1 MQKFNLKGHGFL
13 RKTKAFGLASGI
25 VLGATLL
32 IGANTVSA
40 DETNSG
46 QPATTMQ
53 SGTDTSNLDFSNR
66 QEVDKIEN
74 NQTASNN
81 PDSDGYYNSQIKSVE
96 IVKPQSNSMESRIR
110 VEFKDG
116 YKIPDR
122 GEVRLQLSG
131 SANIS
136 SVELKSPDRV
146 VLGKVSMTPPSTPVE
161 KDLQKTTSLAE
172 YRKLLETNQAEKLG
186 GPTNILLQFNE
197 NFAKLDQ
204 NRYAE
209 FVIKSTAEDVNPNS
223 PLYYTKNDLS
233 SNDEFFTEKNGY
245 SPFKSVDT
253 YVALPSVKDKKIK
266 AVDNT
271 LRVFTKKL
279 KPIRE
284 GAQAFTLMN
293 GSTNL
298 PVNISGLTEIRF
310 MGPGVVVDSDIFTH
324 DIIRQGGATKPLI
337 ESGTRVSLSTKESG
351 ALSFDKTF
359 QSGQILDLPIITKRK
374 TEGATNLKPRF
385 SDSDTYVTSDKVDAV
400 YKEENLKVK
409 VIKSSNNEFT
419 FETVGDVNSTEGLE
433 TGLSVRLLQNF
444 LGLRV
449 SDNFLNAVGKDKIAN
464 FMKDS
469 AATSLTLDESLGL
482 NFTIRRNGADKVIK
496 TNSFVLTKP
505 ASGVAYGETTTGTV
519 KVKYVDEAGNEI
531 PNHPTETI
539 AENQPWSNTVTI
551 TPKKIDGYAFVKASG
566 PLQTLVGSGEQVITL
581 TYRKLEPVDPNAG
594 KPIVD
599 TIIKEYK
606 PNPKLDPGTQNIVD
620 PGKPRKTQGD
630 KVVDPGKPQVIEV
643 GTKPKVVEEE
653 IPFEKKT
660 RENPNLPEGTSK
672 VVQEGKNGKKKT
684 TTTYT
689 LDPKTGKVTPNTPT
703 VETTPPV
710 DQITEIGKGKDKD
723 GDLVVN
729 YIPDPE
735 SPQGKE
741 TIVDEG
747 SKPKLDV
754 TGKVK
759 DPGKPKV
766 IKVGT
771 KPKVVEE
778 EIPFEK
784 KIREN
789 PNLPEGT
796 SKVVQEGKNGKK
808 KTTTTYTLD
817 PKTGKVT
824 PNTPTVETTPPVDQ
838 ITEIGKGK
846 DKDGDLVVNYIPD
859 PESPQGKETIVDEG
873 SKPKLDVTGKVKD
886 PGKPKVIK
894 VGTKP
899 KVVEEEIPFEKKIR
913 ENPNLPEGTSKV
925 VQEGKNGKKKT
936 TTTYTLDPK
945 TGKVT
950 PNTPTVETTPPVD
963 QITEI
968 GKGKDKDGDLVVNYI
983 PDPESPQGNE
993 TIVDEGSKP
1002 KLDITGKVKDPGK
1015 PKVIKVGTKPKVV
1028 EEEIPFEKKTRENP
1042 NLPEGTSKVVQEGK
1056 NGKKKT
1062 TTTYTLDPKTGK
1074 VTPNTPTVETTPPVD
1089 QITEIGKGKDK
1100 DGDLVVNYIPD
1111 PESPQGNE
1119 TIVDE
1124 GSKPKLDITGKVKDP
1139 GKPKVIKVGTKPK
1152 VVEEEIPFKET
1163 VVENPSKPEGSR
1175 TVLKEGKVGKKT
1187 TTTTYTLDPKTGKVT
1202 PNTTTSTV
1210 PPEDR
1215 LIEVGTGKNVNGDIV
1230 TEYVPDLELEPGQT
1244 KVVQNGTPEVKD
1256 VTGKVVTPGTPTI
1269 IHIGIKP
1276 KVVEE
1281 NVPFEREYKDNP
1293 KLPEGVEN
1301 VIQKGV
1307 NGKKVTTTTYTVDTK
1322 TGKVTSTD
1330 KVDET
1335 PVVNEIVERGTGKN
1349 ITGEIVVNYVPDPE
1363 LEPGKTKVVQE
1374 GTPEV
1379 KDVTGKVVTPGKP
1392 TIIHVGTK
1400 PKVVEEET
1408 PFKEETRENKDLPKG
1423 QTKVVQE
1430 GKVGKKTTTTTY
1442 EVDPKTGTVT
1452 PTEKVEETP
1461 AVNKITEI
1469 GTKEEAKPTPTPTSQ
1484 TPAKPQVQELKKQL
1498 PSTGSATSVA
1508 LTLAGLSVMGLAA
1521 TMVLKKKEQ

>member
-1 MQKFNLKGHGFL
+1 MQNFNLKGHGFF

-40 DETNSG
+40 DETASV
-46 QPATTMQ
+46 QPTTTVQ
-53 SGTDTSNLDFSNR
+53 SGAETSNLDFSNR

-96 IVKPQSNSMESRIR
+96 IVKPQSNSMESRVR

-136 SVELKSPDRV
+136 TVELKSPDRV

-161 KDLQKTTSLAE
+161 KELQKTTSLAE
-172 YRKLLETNQAEKLG
+172 YRKLLETNQAEKLA

-223 PLYYTKNDLS
+223 PLYYTKNELS
-233 SNDEFFTEKNGY
+233 SNDEFFTGKSGY
-245 SPFKSVDT
+245 SPFKSVDA

-266 AVDNT
+266 TVDNT

-284 GAQAFTLMN
+284 GNQAFTLTHRN
-293 GSTNL
+293 TNL
-298 PVNISGLTEIRF
+298 PVNISGLTEVNF
-310 MGPGVVVDSDIFTH
+310 LGPDGVVDSSIFTH

-337 ESGTRVSLSTKESG
+337 ESGTRISLSTKESG

-359 QSGQILDLPIITKRK
+359 QAGQVLDLSVITKRK
-374 TEGATNLKPRF
+374 MEGATNLRSRF

-400 YKEENLKVK
+400 YKEENLKVR
-409 VIKSSNNEFT
+409 VIKSTSNEFI
-419 FETVGDVNSTEGLE
+419 FETVGDVNSAEGLE
-433 TGLSVRLLQNF
+433 TGLSVRLLQEF

-449 SDNFLNAVGKDKIAN
+449 SDNFLNAVGKDKITN
-464 FMKDS
+464 FLKDS

-566 PLQTLVGSGEQVITL
+566 PLQTLVGSGEQIITL

-735 SPQGKE
+735 SPQGNE

-747 SKPKLDV
+747 SKPKLDI

-784 KIREN
+784 K
-789 PNLPEGT
+789 T
-796 SKVVQEGKNGKK
+796 
-808 KTTTTYTLD
+808 
-817 PKTGKVT
+817 
-824 PNTPTVETTPPVDQ
+824 
-838 ITEIGKGK
+838 
-846 DKDGDLVVNYIPD
+846 
-859 PESPQGKETIVDEG
+859 
-873 SKPKLDVTGKVKD
+873 
-886 PGKPKVIK
+886 
-894 VGTKP
+894 
-899 KVVEEEIPFEKKIR
+899 R

-1202 PNTTTSTV
+1202 PNTTTSTT

-1230 TEYVPDLELEPGQT
+1230 TEYVPDLELEPGKT

-1281 NVPFEREYKDNP
+1281 NIPFEREYKDNP

-1363 LEPGKTKVVQE
+1363 LEPGKTKVVQN

-1469 GTKEEAKPTPTPTSQ
+1469 GTKEEAKPAPTPTSQ
-1484 TPAKPQVQELKKQL
+1484 TPAKPQVQEVKKQL
-1498 PSTGSATSVA
+1498 PSTGTTTSVA
-1508 LTLAGLSVMGLAA
+1508 LTLAGLSVMGLATA
-1521 TMVLKKKEQ
+1521 MVLKKKEQ

>member
-1 MQKFNLKGHGFL
+1 MKNNYDGKVKGHGYF

-25 VLGATLL
+25 VLGAAL
-32 IGANTVSA
+32 IFGAGSVSA
-40 DETNSG
+40 DEVNT
-46 QPATTMQ
+46 PATAT
-53 SGTDTSNLDFSNR
+53 TTSTSQEDNINFENR
-66 QEVDKIEN
+66 QEVNKIIN
-74 NQTASNN
+74 NQTPSNT
-81 PDSDGYYNSQIKSVE
+81 PDADGTLNSQIKSVE
-96 IVKPQSNSMESRIR
+96 TIPATTAGATRYKVELHDGYTTGDDGKLIFYVNNSDISKVTDAIKDKNSGEILGWLEVSKVGVDEQNKITNKLNNASTFKEFSDIIKKTPNDKITGLGKVTISLSEKFSEKNKNRAIEFELYNPYGDNPRSLSSFLNNDFKSLNALSNNSNNATEVLKNTFTAPEFNGPKTIAGVNSR
-110 VEFKDG
+110 VEKGALILPSVNNQKLSAPASVLGIYLREVNETVPHKLAVNVLTTSVPKEPSNTPNIKGLRSISIGFPSAITSTGDPYKDG
-116 YKIPDR
+116 YPSNLLGAQEEGKTFIKKGDEINLSLTENSILNFSSTLSNPMIKPLKPGDELELTLSTEKRENEGNGARFTDSNVFVNASDKITDLPNRTVKFKVTSVGDKSIS
-122 GEVRLQLSG
+122 LSSMEDVTVKAG
-131 SANIS
+131 HRYTLSPAIVSSFTKLYLNENWVNSKFGNKLVELFKNKDAAAFTILDPKEFPEIAITLNYLRDGKVIS
-136 SVELKSPDRV
+136 SNTPYS
-146 VLGKVSMTPPSTPVE
+146 KV
-161 KDLQKTTSLAE
+161 
-172 YRKLLETNQAEKLG
+172 
-186 GPTNILLQFNE
+186 
-197 NFAKLDQ
+197 
-204 NRYAE
+204 
-209 FVIKSTAEDVNPNS
+209 
-223 PLYYTKNDLS
+223 TK
-233 SNDEFFTEKNGY
+233 
-245 SPFKSVDT
+245 
-253 YVALPSVKDKKIK
+253 
-266 AVDNT
+266 
-271 LRVFTKKL
+271 
-279 KPIRE
+279 
-284 GAQAFTLMN
+284 
-293 GSTNL
+293 
-298 PVNISGLTEIRF
+298 
-310 MGPGVVVDSDIFTH
+310 
-324 DIIRQGGATKPLI
+324 
-337 ESGTRVSLSTKESG
+337 
-351 ALSFDKTF
+351 
-359 QSGQILDLPIITKRK
+359 
-374 TEGATNLKPRF
+374 
-385 SDSDTYVTSDKVDAV
+385 
-400 YKEENLKVK
+400 
-409 VIKSSNNEFT
+409 
-419 FETVGDVNSTEGLE
+419 DVNSIIGE
-433 TGLSVRLLQNF
+433 
-444 LGLRV
+444 
-449 SDNFLNAVGKDKIAN
+449 NA
-464 FMKDS
+464 
-469 AATSLTLDESLGL
+469 
-482 NFTIRRNGADKVIK
+482 
-496 TNSFVLTKP
+496 
-505 ASGVAYGETTTGTV
+505 TGTV
-519 KVKYVDEAGNEI
+519 KVRYVDESGKEI
-531 PNHPTETI
+531 PGQKVETI
-539 AENQPWSNTVTI
+539 AENQPWTNTVTI
-551 TPKKIDGYAFVKASG
+551 TPKSIDGYTFVSSSV
-566 PLQTLVGSGEQVITL
+566 PLKTLVGSGEQIVDL
-581 TYRKLEPVDPNAG
+581 VYKLIDKTTNPLDPNANT
-594 KPIVD
+594 PIEETV
-599 TIIKEYK
+599 IKEYK

-689 LDPKTGKVTPNTPT
+689 LDPKTGKVTP
-703 VETTPPV
+703 
-710 DQITEIGKGKDKD
+710 
-723 GDLVVN
+723 
-729 YIPDPE
+729 
-735 SPQGKE
+735 S
-741 TIVDEG
+741 
-747 SKPKLDV
+747 
-754 TGKVK
+754 
-759 DPGKPKV
+759 
-766 IKVGT
+766 
-771 KPKVVEE
+771 
-778 EIPFEK
+778 
-784 KIREN
+784 
-789 PNLPEGT
+789 
-796 SKVVQEGKNGKK
+796 
-808 KTTTTYTLD
+808 
-817 PKTGKVT
+817 
-824 PNTPTVETTPPVDQ
+824 
-838 ITEIGKGK
+838 
-846 DKDGDLVVNYIPD
+846 
-859 PESPQGKETIVDEG
+859 
-873 SKPKLDVTGKVKD
+873 
-886 PGKPKVIK
+886 
-894 VGTKP
+894 
-899 KVVEEEIPFEKKIR
+899 
-913 ENPNLPEGTSKV
+913 
-925 VQEGKNGKKKT
+925 
-936 TTTYTLDPK
+936 
-945 TGKVT
+945 
-950 PNTPTVETTPPVD
+950 TPTVETTPPVD

-1111 PESPQGNE
+1111 PESPEGNE

-1124 GSKPKLDITGKVKDP
+1124 GSKPKLDVTGKVKDP

-1202 PNTTTSTV
+1202 PNTTTSTT

-1281 NVPFEREYKDNP
+1281 NIPFEREYKDNP

-1363 LEPGKTKVVQE
+1363 LEPGKTKVVQN

-1400 PKVVEEET
+1400 PKVVEEEI

-1430 GKVGKKTTTTTY
+1430 GKNGKKTTTTTY

-1469 GTKEEAKPTPTPTSQ
+1469 GTKEEAKPTPTPASQ
-1484 TPAKPQVQELKKQL
+1484 TPAKPQVQEVKKQL
-1498 PSTGSATSVA
+1498 PSTGTTISVA
-1508 LTLAGLSVMGLAA
+1508 LTLAGLSVMGLAT
-1521 TMVLKKKEQ
+1521 TMVLKKKEN

>member
-233 SNDEFFTEKNGY
+233 SNDEFFTGKNGY

-374 TEGATNLKPRF
+374 MEGATNLKPRF

-419 FETVGDVNSTEGLE
+419 FETVGDVNSAEGLE

-566 PLQTLVGSGEQVITL
+566 PLQTLVGSGEQIITL

-594 KPIVD
+594 NPIVD

-735 SPQGKE
+735 SPQGNE

-747 SKPKLDV
+747 KKPKLDV

-771 KPKVVEE
+771 KPKVTEE

-784 KIREN
+784 KTREN
-789 PNLPEGT
+789 PNLPEGA
-796 SKVVQEGKNGKK
+796 
-808 KTTTTYTLD
+808 
-817 PKTGKVT
+817 
-824 PNTPTVETTPPVDQ
+824 
-838 ITEIGKGK
+838 
-846 DKDGDLVVNYIPD
+846 
-859 PESPQGKETIVDEG
+859 
-873 SKPKLDVTGKVKD
+873 
-886 PGKPKVIK
+886 
-894 VGTKP
+894 
-899 KVVEEEIPFEKKIR
+899 
-913 ENPNLPEGTSKV
+913 SKV

-1015 PKVIKVGTKPKVV
+1015 PKVIKVGTKPKVT

-1042 NLPEGTSKVVQEGK
+1042 NLPEGASKVVQEGK

-1215 LIEVGTGKNVNGDIV
+1215 LIEVGTGKNVDGDIV

-1281 NVPFEREYKDNP
+1281 NIPFEREYKDNP

-1349 ITGEIVVNYVPDPE
+1349 ITGEIVINYVPDPE
-1363 LEPGKTKVVQE
+1363 LEPGKTKVVQN

-1400 PKVVEEET
+1400 PKVVEEEI

-1430 GKVGKKTTTTTY
+1430 GKNGKKTTTTTY

-1469 GTKEEAKPTPTPTSQ
+1469 GTKEEAKPTPTPASQ
-1484 TPAKPQVQELKKQL
+1484 TPAKPQVQEVKKQL

-1508 LTLAGLSVMGLAA
+1508 LTLAGLSVMGLATA
-1521 TMVLKKKEQ
+1521 MVLKKKEQ

>member
-186 GPTNILLQFNE
+186 GPTNILLEFNE

-233 SNDEFFTEKNGY
+233 SNDEFFTGKNGH

-374 TEGATNLKPRF
+374 MEGATNLKPRF

-419 FETVGDVNSTEGLE
+419 FETVGDVNSAEGLE

-566 PLQTLVGSGEQVITL
+566 PLQTLVGSGEQIITL

-660 RENPNLPEGTSK
+660 RENPNLPEGA
-672 VVQEGKNGKKKT
+672 
-684 TTTYT
+684 
-689 LDPKTGKVTPNTPT
+689 
-703 VETTPPV
+703 
-710 DQITEIGKGKDKD
+710 
-723 GDLVVN
+723 
-729 YIPDPE
+729 
-735 SPQGKE
+735 
-741 TIVDEG
+741 
-747 SKPKLDV
+747 
-754 TGKVK
+754 
-759 DPGKPKV
+759 
-766 IKVGT
+766 
-771 KPKVVEE
+771 
-778 EIPFEK
+778 
-784 KIREN
+784 
-789 PNLPEGT
+789 
-796 SKVVQEGKNGKK
+796 
-808 KTTTTYTLD
+808 
-817 PKTGKVT
+817 
-824 PNTPTVETTPPVDQ
+824 
-838 ITEIGKGK
+838 
-846 DKDGDLVVNYIPD
+846 
-859 PESPQGKETIVDEG
+859 
-873 SKPKLDVTGKVKD
+873 
-886 PGKPKVIK
+886 
-894 VGTKP
+894 
-899 KVVEEEIPFEKKIR
+899 
-913 ENPNLPEGTSKV
+913 SKV

-993 TIVDEGSKP
+993 TVVDEGSKP
-1002 KLDITGKVKDPGK
+1002 KLDITGKVKDPGKPKVIKVGTKPKVTEEEIPFEKKTRENPNLPEGASKVVQEGKNGKKKTTTTYTLDPKTGKVTPNTPTVETTPPVDQITEIGKGKDKDGDLVVNYIPDPESPQGNETVVDEGKKPKLDVTGKVKDPGK

-1124 GSKPKLDITGKVKDP
+1124 GKKPKLDVTGKVKDP

-1175 TVLKEGKVGKKT
+1175 TVLKEGKVGKKI

-1202 PNTTTSTV
+1202 PNTTTSTT

-1215 LIEVGTGKNVNGDIV
+1215 LIEVGTGKNVDGDIV

-1281 NVPFEREYKDNP
+1281 NIPFEREYKDNP

-1349 ITGEIVVNYVPDPE
+1349 ITGEIVINYVPDPE
-1363 LEPGKTKVVQE
+1363 LEPGKTKVVQN

-1484 TPAKPQVQELKKQL
+1484 TPAKPQVQEVKNQL
-1498 PSTGSATSVA
+1498 PSTGTTTSVA
-1508 LTLAGLSVMGLAA
+1508 LTLAGLSVMGLATA
-1521 TMVLKKKEQ
+1521 MVLKKKEQ

>member
-233 SNDEFFTEKNGY
+233 SNDEFFTGKNGY

-735 SPQGKE
+735 SPE
-741 TIVDEG
+741 
-747 SKPKLDV
+747 
-754 TGKVK
+754 
-759 DPGKPKV
+759 
-766 IKVGT
+766 
-771 KPKVVEE
+771 
-778 EIPFEK
+778 
-784 KIREN
+784 
-789 PNLPEGT
+789 
-796 SKVVQEGKNGKK
+796 
-808 KTTTTYTLD
+808 
-817 PKTGKVT
+817 
-824 PNTPTVETTPPVDQ
+824 
-838 ITEIGKGK
+838 
-846 DKDGDLVVNYIPD
+846 
-859 PESPQGKETIVDEG
+859 
-873 SKPKLDVTGKVKD
+873 
-886 PGKPKVIK
+886 
-894 VGTKP
+894 
-899 KVVEEEIPFEKKIR
+899 
-913 ENPNLPEGTSKV
+913 
-925 VQEGKNGKKKT
+925 
-936 TTTYTLDPK
+936 
-945 TGKVT
+945 
-950 PNTPTVETTPPVD
+950 
-963 QITEI
+963 
-968 GKGKDKDGDLVVNYI
+968 
-983 PDPESPQGNE
+983 GNE

-1015 PKVIKVGTKPKVV
+1015 PKVVKVGTKPKA
-1028 EEEIPFEKKTRENP
+1028 
-1042 NLPEGTSKVVQEGK
+1042 
-1056 NGKKKT
+1056 
-1062 TTTYTLDPKTGK
+1062 
-1074 VTPNTPTVETTPPVD
+1074 
-1089 QITEIGKGKDK
+1089 
-1100 DGDLVVNYIPD
+1100 
-1111 PESPQGNE
+1111 
-1119 TIVDE
+1119 
-1124 GSKPKLDITGKVKDP
+1124 
-1139 GKPKVIKVGTKPK
+1139 
-1152 VVEEEIPFKET
+1152 VEEEIPFKET

-1202 PNTTTSTV
+1202 PNTTTSTT

-1230 TEYVPDLELEPGQT
+1230 TEYVHDLELEPGQT

-1363 LEPGKTKVVQE
+1363 LEPGKTKVVQN

-1423 QTKVVQE
+1423 ERKVVQE
-1430 GKVGKKTTTTTY
+1430 GKVGKKVTTTTY
-1442 EVDPKTGTVT
+1442 ALDPKTGTVT

-1508 LTLAGLSVMGLAA
+1508 LTLAGLSVMGLAT
-1521 TMVLKKKEQ
+1521 TMVLKKKEN

>member
-1 MQKFNLKGHGFL
+1 MKNGFDEKVKGHGFF

-25 VLGATLL
+25 VLGATLIFGAGSASADEATPTQPATVGTVTNQGATIPTTPPTETKTVAEL
-32 IGANTVSA
+32 QTPDQIVKLKEAVDDAMKNLTVDVLNTGLDRLEEAYNKIRNEQLELKKTHSDVEILPELTVEKPKIVKSDISFGYNHDSLNFNADGTFTIDKNDQSILKIGANSFL
-40 DETNSG
+40 
-46 QPATTMQ
+46 PAKVTLP
-53 SGTDTSNLDFSNR
+53 SDVEKKF
-66 QEVDKIEN
+66 VD
-74 NQTASNN
+74 
-81 PDSDGYYNSQIKSVE
+81 YYNFATRIKNYKDADSLKAYSLKDIVTYIGFDDSYRGMANAMPYGNDIVDLKGLRATRIIRALFTDHDQTKPKYPQGVMSLQYIVYAAPVMKNGSEIAKGSVMQKF
-96 IVKPQSNSMESRIR
+96 VS
-110 VEFKDG
+110 VDG
-116 YKIPDR
+116 K
-122 GEVRLQLSG
+122 
-131 SANIS
+131 
-136 SVELKSPDRV
+136 
-146 VLGKVSMTPPSTPVE
+146 VLGE
-161 KDLQKTTSLAE
+161 KTTGSVPMGSKVTL
-172 YRKLLETNQAEKLG
+172 THEKTITLDG
-186 GPTNILLQFNE
+186 KTYTFTRQDVADPTE
-197 NFAKLDQ
+197 VTD
-204 NRYAE
+204 
-209 FVIKSTAEDVNPNS
+209 
-223 PLYYTKNDLS
+223 
-233 SNDEFFTEKNGY
+233 
-245 SPFKSVDT
+245 
-253 YVALPSVKDKKIK
+253 KD
-266 AVDNT
+266 
-271 LRVFTKKL
+271 
-279 KPIRE
+279 
-284 GAQAFTLMN
+284 
-293 GSTNL
+293 
-298 PVNISGLTEIRF
+298 
-310 MGPGVVVDSDIFTH
+310 VVVTY
-324 DIIRQGGATKPLI
+324 TY
-337 ESGTRVSLSTKESG
+337 
-351 ALSFDKTF
+351 
-359 QSGQILDLPIITKRK
+359 
-374 TEGATNLKPRF
+374 TEQNL
-385 SDSDTYVTSDKVDAV
+385 T
-400 YKEENLKVK
+400 
-409 VIKSSNNEFT
+409 
-419 FETVGDVNSTEGLE
+419 
-433 TGLSVRLLQNF
+433 
-444 LGLRV
+444 
-449 SDNFLNAVGKDKIAN
+449 
-464 FMKDS
+464 
-469 AATSLTLDESLGL
+469 
-482 NFTIRRNGADKVIK
+482 
-496 TNSFVLTKP
+496 
-505 ASGVAYGETTTGTV
+505 
-519 KVKYVDEAGNEI
+519 
-531 PNHPTETI
+531 
-539 AENQPWSNTVTI
+539 
-551 TPKKIDGYAFVKASG
+551 
-566 PLQTLVGSGEQVITL
+566 
-581 TYRKLEPVDPNAG
+581 PVDPNAG

-606 PNPKLDPGTQNIVD
+606 PNPKLDPGTQNIID

-735 SPQGKE
+735 SPQGNE
-741 TIVDEG
+741 TVVDEG
-747 SKPKLDV
+747 KKPKLDV

-771 KPKVVEE
+771 KPKV
-778 EIPFEK
+778 
-784 KIREN
+784 
-789 PNLPEGT
+789 T
-796 SKVVQEGKNGKK
+796 
-808 KTTTTYTLD
+808 
-817 PKTGKVT
+817 
-824 PNTPTVETTPPVDQ
+824 
-838 ITEIGKGK
+838 
-846 DKDGDLVVNYIPD
+846 
-859 PESPQGKETIVDEG
+859 
-873 SKPKLDVTGKVKD
+873 
-886 PGKPKVIK
+886 
-894 VGTKP
+894 
-899 KVVEEEIPFEKKIR
+899 
-913 ENPNLPEGTSKV
+913 
-925 VQEGKNGKKKT
+925 
-936 TTTYTLDPK
+936 
-945 TGKVT
+945 
-950 PNTPTVETTPPVD
+950 
-963 QITEI
+963 
-968 GKGKDKDGDLVVNYI
+968 
-983 PDPESPQGNE
+983 
-993 TIVDEGSKP
+993 
-1002 KLDITGKVKDPGK
+1002 
-1015 PKVIKVGTKPKVV
+1015 

-1119 TIVDE
+1119 TVVDE
-1124 GSKPKLDITGKVKDP
+1124 GKKPKLDVTGKVKDP

-1187 TTTTYTLDPKTGKVT
+1187 TTTTYTLDSKTGKVT
-1202 PNTTTSTV
+1202 PNATTSTT

-1230 TEYVPDLELEPGQT
+1230 TEYVPDLELELGQT

-1276 KVVEE
+1276 KMVEE

-1330 KVDET
+1330 KVDEA

-1349 ITGEIVVNYVPDPE
+1349 ITGEIVINYIPDPE

-1469 GTKEEAKPTPTPTSQ
+1469 GTKEEAKPTPTPASQ
-1484 TPAKPQVQELKKQL
+1484 TPAKPQVQEVKKQL
-1498 PSTGSATSVA
+1498 PSTGSASSVA

>member
-1 MQKFNLKGHGFL
+1 MEDVTVKAGHRYTLTPTNVLSYTDLYFNDNWANSKFGNKLVELFKNKDAGAYTQLDPKDHPEIAIRLSYL
-13 RKTKAFGLASGI
+13 R
-25 VLGATLL
+25 
-32 IGANTVSA
+32 
-40 DETNSG
+40 
-46 QPATTMQ
+46 
-53 SGTDTSNLDFSNR
+53 
-66 QEVDKIEN
+66 
-74 NQTASNN
+74 
-81 PDSDGYYNSQIKSVE
+81 DGKV
-96 IVKPQSNSMESRIR
+96 
-110 VEFKDG
+110 
-116 YKIPDR
+116 
-122 GEVRLQLSG
+122 
-131 SANIS
+131 IS
-136 SVELKSPDRV
+136 SNVP
-146 VLGKVSMTPPSTPVE
+146 
-161 KDLQKTTSLAE
+161 
-172 YRKLLETNQAEKLG
+172 
-186 GPTNILLQFNE
+186 
-197 NFAKLDQ
+197 
-204 NRYAE
+204 
-209 FVIKSTAEDVNPNS
+209 
-223 PLYYTKNDLS
+223 
-233 SNDEFFTEKNGY
+233 Y
-245 SPFKSVDT
+245 SE
-253 YVALPSVKDKKIK
+253 VKK
-266 AVDNT
+266 
-271 LRVFTKKL
+271 
-279 KPIRE
+279 
-284 GAQAFTLMN
+284 
-293 GSTNL
+293 
-298 PVNISGLTEIRF
+298 
-310 MGPGVVVDSDIFTH
+310 
-324 DIIRQGGATKPLI
+324 
-337 ESGTRVSLSTKESG
+337 
-351 ALSFDKTF
+351 
-359 QSGQILDLPIITKRK
+359 
-374 TEGATNLKPRF
+374 
-385 SDSDTYVTSDKVDAV
+385 
-400 YKEENLKVK
+400 
-409 VIKSSNNEFT
+409 
-419 FETVGDVNSTEGLE
+419 DVNSIIGE
-433 TGLSVRLLQNF
+433 
-444 LGLRV
+444 
-449 SDNFLNAVGKDKIAN
+449 
-464 FMKDS
+464 
-469 AATSLTLDESLGL
+469 
-482 NFTIRRNGADKVIK
+482 
-496 TNSFVLTKP
+496 NS
-505 ASGVAYGETTTGTV
+505 TGTV
-519 KVKYVDEAGNEI
+519 KVRYVDEAGKEI
-531 PNHPTETI
+531 PGQKTETI
-539 AENQPWSNTVTI
+539 AENKPWDTVVTI
-551 TPKKIDGYAFVKASG
+551 TPKSIDGYTFVKSSV
-566 PLQTLVGSGEQVITL
+566 PLKTLVGSGEQVVDL
-581 TYRKLEPVDPNAG
+581 VYKLINKTTNPLDPNANT
-594 KPIVD
+594 PIEETV
-599 TIIKEYK
+599 IKEYK

-660 RENPNLPEGTSK
+660 RENPNLPEGA
-672 VVQEGKNGKKKT
+672 
-684 TTTYT
+684 
-689 LDPKTGKVTPNTPT
+689 
-703 VETTPPV
+703 
-710 DQITEIGKGKDKD
+710 
-723 GDLVVN
+723 
-729 YIPDPE
+729 
-735 SPQGKE
+735 
-741 TIVDEG
+741 
-747 SKPKLDV
+747 
-754 TGKVK
+754 
-759 DPGKPKV
+759 
-766 IKVGT
+766 
-771 KPKVVEE
+771 
-778 EIPFEK
+778 
-784 KIREN
+784 
-789 PNLPEGT
+789 
-796 SKVVQEGKNGKK
+796 
-808 KTTTTYTLD
+808 
-817 PKTGKVT
+817 
-824 PNTPTVETTPPVDQ
+824 
-838 ITEIGKGK
+838 
-846 DKDGDLVVNYIPD
+846 
-859 PESPQGKETIVDEG
+859 
-873 SKPKLDVTGKVKD
+873 
-886 PGKPKVIK
+886 
-894 VGTKP
+894 
-899 KVVEEEIPFEKKIR
+899 
-913 ENPNLPEGTSKV
+913 SKV

-993 TIVDEGSKP
+993 TVVDEGKKP
-1002 KLDITGKVKDPGK
+1002 KLDVTGKVKDPGK

-1202 PNTTTSTV
+1202 PNTTTSTT

-1215 LIEVGTGKNVNGDIV
+1215 LIEVGTGKNVDGDIV

-1281 NVPFEREYKDNP
+1281 NIPFEREYKDNP

-1349 ITGEIVVNYVPDPE
+1349 ITSEIVVNYVPDPE
-1363 LEPGKTKVVQE
+1363 LEPGKTKVVQN

-1400 PKVVEEET
+1400 PKVVEEEI

-1521 TMVLKKKEQ
+1521 TMVLKKKEN

>member
-81 PDSDGYYNSQIKSVE
+81 PDSDGYYNSQIKSIE

-172 YRKLLETNQAEKLG
+172 YRKLLEINQAEKLG

-233 SNDEFFTEKNGY
+233 SNDEFFTGKNGY

-859 PESPQGKETIVDEG
+859 PESPQG
-873 SKPKLDVTGKVKD
+873 
-886 PGKPKVIK
+886 
-894 VGTKP
+894 
-899 KVVEEEIPFEKKIR
+899 
-913 ENPNLPEGTSKV
+913 
-925 VQEGKNGKKKT
+925 
-936 TTTYTLDPK
+936 
-945 TGKVT
+945 
-950 PNTPTVETTPPVD
+950 
-963 QITEI
+963 
-968 GKGKDKDGDLVVNYI
+968 
-983 PDPESPQGNE
+983 NE

-1202 PNTTTSTV
+1202 PNTTTSTT

-1230 TEYVPDLELEPGQT
+1230 TEYVPDLELEPGKT

-1281 NVPFEREYKDNP
+1281 NIPFEREYKDNP

-1363 LEPGKTKVVQE
+1363 LEPGKTKVVQN

-1400 PKVVEEET
+1400 PKVVEEEI

-1430 GKVGKKTTTTTY
+1430 GKNGKKTTTTTY

-1484 TPAKPQVQELKKQL
+1484 TPAKPQVQEVKNQL

>member
-233 SNDEFFTEKNGY
+233 SNDEFFTGKNGY

-374 TEGATNLKPRF
+374 MEGATNLKPRF

-419 FETVGDVNSTEGLE
+419 FETVGDVNSAEGLE

-566 PLQTLVGSGEQVITL
+566 PLQTLVGSGEQIITL

-606 PNPKLDPGTQNIVD
+606 PNPKLDPGTQNI
-620 PGKPRKTQGD
+620 
-630 KVVDPGKPQVIEV
+630 VDPGKPQVIEV

-735 SPQGKE
+735 SPQGNE

-747 SKPKLDV
+747 KKPKLDV

-784 KIREN
+784 KTREN
-789 PNLPEGT
+789 PNLPEGA
-796 SKVVQEGKNGKK
+796 
-808 KTTTTYTLD
+808 
-817 PKTGKVT
+817 
-824 PNTPTVETTPPVDQ
+824 
-838 ITEIGKGK
+838 
-846 DKDGDLVVNYIPD
+846 
-859 PESPQGKETIVDEG
+859 
-873 SKPKLDVTGKVKD
+873 
-886 PGKPKVIK
+886 
-894 VGTKP
+894 
-899 KVVEEEIPFEKKIR
+899 
-913 ENPNLPEGTSKV
+913 SKV

-1015 PKVIKVGTKPKVV
+1015 PKVIKVGTKPKVT

-1042 NLPEGTSKVVQEGK
+1042 NLPEGASKVVQEGK

-1074 VTPNTPTVETTPPVD
+1074 VTPNT
-1089 QITEIGKGKDK
+1089 
-1100 DGDLVVNYIPD
+1100 
-1111 PESPQGNE
+1111 
-1119 TIVDE
+1119 
-1124 GSKPKLDITGKVKDP
+1124 
-1139 GKPKVIKVGTKPK
+1139 
-1152 VVEEEIPFKET
+1152 
-1163 VVENPSKPEGSR
+1163 
-1175 TVLKEGKVGKKT
+1175 
-1187 TTTTYTLDPKTGKVT
+1187 
-1202 PNTTTSTV
+1202 TTSTT

-1215 LIEVGTGKNVNGDIV
+1215 LIEVGTGKNVDGDIV

-1281 NVPFEREYKDNP
+1281 NIPFEREYKDNP

-1430 GKVGKKTTTTTY
+1430 GKNGKKTTTTTY

-1484 TPAKPQVQELKKQL
+1484 TPAKPQVQEVKSQL

-1508 LTLAGLSVMGLAA
+1508 LTLAGLSVMGLATA
-1521 TMVLKKKEQ
+1521 MVLKKKEQ

>member
-233 SNDEFFTEKNGY
+233 SNDEFFTGKNGY

-859 PESPQGKETIVDEG
+859 PESPQG
-873 SKPKLDVTGKVKD
+873 
-886 PGKPKVIK
+886 
-894 VGTKP
+894 
-899 KVVEEEIPFEKKIR
+899 
-913 ENPNLPEGTSKV
+913 
-925 VQEGKNGKKKT
+925 
-936 TTTYTLDPK
+936 
-945 TGKVT
+945 
-950 PNTPTVETTPPVD
+950 
-963 QITEI
+963 
-968 GKGKDKDGDLVVNYI
+968 
-983 PDPESPQGNE
+983 NE

-1202 PNTTTSTV
+1202 PNTTTSTT

-1230 TEYVPDLELEPGQT
+1230 TEYVPDLELEPGKT

-1281 NVPFEREYKDNP
+1281 NIPFEREYKDNP

>member
-233 SNDEFFTEKNGY
+233 SNDEFFTGKNGY

-735 SPQGKE
+735 SPQG
-741 TIVDEG
+741 
-747 SKPKLDV
+747 
-754 TGKVK
+754 
-759 DPGKPKV
+759 
-766 IKVGT
+766 
-771 KPKVVEE
+771 
-778 EIPFEK
+778 
-784 KIREN
+784 
-789 PNLPEGT
+789 
-796 SKVVQEGKNGKK
+796 
-808 KTTTTYTLD
+808 
-817 PKTGKVT
+817 
-824 PNTPTVETTPPVDQ
+824 
-838 ITEIGKGK
+838 
-846 DKDGDLVVNYIPD
+846 
-859 PESPQGKETIVDEG
+859 
-873 SKPKLDVTGKVKD
+873 
-886 PGKPKVIK
+886 
-894 VGTKP
+894 
-899 KVVEEEIPFEKKIR
+899 
-913 ENPNLPEGTSKV
+913 
-925 VQEGKNGKKKT
+925 
-936 TTTYTLDPK
+936 
-945 TGKVT
+945 
-950 PNTPTVETTPPVD
+950 
-963 QITEI
+963 
-968 GKGKDKDGDLVVNYI
+968 
-983 PDPESPQGNE
+983 
-993 TIVDEGSKP
+993 
-1002 KLDITGKVKDPGK
+1002 
-1015 PKVIKVGTKPKVV
+1015 
-1028 EEEIPFEKKTRENP
+1028 
-1042 NLPEGTSKVVQEGK
+1042 
-1056 NGKKKT
+1056 
-1062 TTTYTLDPKTGK
+1062 
-1074 VTPNTPTVETTPPVD
+1074 
-1089 QITEIGKGKDK
+1089 
-1100 DGDLVVNYIPD
+1100 
-1111 PESPQGNE
+1111 NE

-1202 PNTTTSTV
+1202 PNTTTSTT

-1230 TEYVPDLELEPGQT
+1230 TEYVPDLELEPGKT

-1281 NVPFEREYKDNP
+1281 NIPFEREYKDNP

-1508 LTLAGLSVMGLAA
+1508 LTLAGLSVMGLAT
-1521 TMVLKKKEQ
+1521 TMVLKKKEN

>member
-1 MQKFNLKGHGFL
+1 MKNNYDGKVKGHGYF

-25 VLGATLL
+25 VLGAAL
-32 IGANTVSA
+32 IFGAGSVSA
-40 DETNSG
+40 DEVNT
-46 QPATTMQ
+46 PATAT
-53 SGTDTSNLDFSNR
+53 TTSTSQDDNVNFENR
-66 QEVDKIEN
+66 QEVNKIIN
-74 NQTASNN
+74 NQTPSNT
-81 PDSDGYYNSQIKSVE
+81 PDANDTLNSQIKSVE
-96 IVKPQSNSMESRIR
+96 TIPSTTADATRYK
-110 VEFKDG
+110 VELHDG
-116 YKIPDR
+116 YTIGDNGKLTFYVNNSEIREVTDAIKDKDNGKVLGSINVSKVGVDEQNKIT
-122 GEVRLQLSG
+122 
-131 SANIS
+131 N
-136 SVELKSPDRV
+136 ELNNASTFKEFSDIIKQTPNNKITG
-146 VLGKVSMTPPSTPVE
+146 LGKVTI
-161 KDLQKTTSLAE
+161 SLSKAF
-172 YRKLLETNQAEKLG
+172 AEKNKNRVIEFELYNPYG
-186 GPTNILLQFNE
+186 E
-197 NFAKLDQ
+197 NP
-204 NRYAE
+204 R
-209 FVIKSTAEDVNPNS
+209 S
-223 PLYYTKNDLS
+223 LS
-233 SNDEFFTEKNGY
+233 SLLNKDFKPLNALANDAKNATEVLKNTFSAPEFSGPKTIAGVNSRVERG
-245 SPFKSVDT
+245 
-253 YVALPSVKDKKIK
+253 ALILPSVNNQKLSGPASYLGVYLREVNKMVPHELAINVLTSSVQKEPSNTPNIKGLRSISIGFPASIASLGETYEKGYPSNLLGAQEEGKTFIKKGDEINFSLTEDSILK
-266 AVDNT
+266 FSST
-271 LRVFTKKL
+271 LKPGDELEFVLETKKDGN
-279 KPIRE
+279 
-284 GAQAFTLMN
+284 GAGGTRFTDSN
-293 GSTNL
+293 VFVNADGKTVNL
-298 PVNISGLTEIRF
+298 PEKNVKFKVTSVGEKSI
-310 MGPGVVVDSDIFTH
+310 
-324 DIIRQGGATKPLI
+324 
-337 ESGTRVSLSTKESG
+337 SLSSMEDVTVKAGHRYTLTPTNVLSYTDLYFNDNWANSKFGNKLVELFKNKDAG
-351 ALSFDKTF
+351 AYTQLDPKDHPEIAIRLSYLRD
-359 QSGQILDLPIITKRK
+359 G
-374 TEGATNLKPRF
+374 
-385 SDSDTYVTSDKVDAV
+385 
-400 YKEENLKVK
+400 K
-409 VIKSSNNEFT
+409 VISSNVPYSE
-419 FETVGDVNSTEGLE
+419 VKKDVNSIIGE
-433 TGLSVRLLQNF
+433 
-444 LGLRV
+444 
-449 SDNFLNAVGKDKIAN
+449 
-464 FMKDS
+464 
-469 AATSLTLDESLGL
+469 
-482 NFTIRRNGADKVIK
+482 
-496 TNSFVLTKP
+496 NS
-505 ASGVAYGETTTGTV
+505 TGTV
-519 KVKYVDEAGNEI
+519 KVRYVDEAGKEI
-531 PNHPTETI
+531 PGQKTETI
-539 AENQPWSNTVTI
+539 AENKPWDTVVTI
-551 TPKKIDGYAFVKASG
+551 TPKSIDGYTFVKSSV
-566 PLQTLVGSGEQVITL
+566 PLKTLVGSGEQVVDL
-581 TYRKLEPVDPNAG
+581 VYKLINKTTNPLDPNANT
-594 KPIVD
+594 PIEETV
-599 TIIKEYK
+599 IKEYK

-660 RENPNLPEGTSK
+660 RENPNLPEGASK

-754 TGKVK
+754 
-759 DPGKPKV
+759 
-766 IKVGT
+766 
-771 KPKVVEE
+771 
-778 EIPFEK
+778 
-784 KIREN
+784 
-789 PNLPEGT
+789 
-796 SKVVQEGKNGKK
+796 
-808 KTTTTYTLD
+808 
-817 PKTGKVT
+817 
-824 PNTPTVETTPPVDQ
+824 
-838 ITEIGKGK
+838 
-846 DKDGDLVVNYIPD
+846 
-859 PESPQGKETIVDEG
+859 
-873 SKPKLDVTGKVKD
+873 
-886 PGKPKVIK
+886 
-894 VGTKP
+894 
-899 KVVEEEIPFEKKIR
+899 
-913 ENPNLPEGTSKV
+913 
-925 VQEGKNGKKKT
+925 
-936 TTTYTLDPK
+936 
-945 TGKVT
+945 
-950 PNTPTVETTPPVD
+950 
-963 QITEI
+963 
-968 GKGKDKDGDLVVNYI
+968 
-983 PDPESPQGNE
+983 
-993 TIVDEGSKP
+993 
-1002 KLDITGKVKDPGK
+1002 
-1015 PKVIKVGTKPKVV
+1015 
-1028 EEEIPFEKKTRENP
+1028 
-1042 NLPEGTSKVVQEGK
+1042 
-1056 NGKKKT
+1056 
-1062 TTTYTLDPKTGK
+1062 
-1074 VTPNTPTVETTPPVD
+1074 
-1089 QITEIGKGKDK
+1089 
-1100 DGDLVVNYIPD
+1100 
-1111 PESPQGNE
+1111 
-1119 TIVDE
+1119 
-1124 GSKPKLDITGKVKDP
+1124 TGKVKDP

-1281 NVPFEREYKDNP
+1281 NIPFEREYKDNP

-1363 LEPGKTKVVQE
+1363 LEPGKTKVVQN

-1400 PKVVEEET
+1400 PKVVEEEI

-1484 TPAKPQVQELKKQL
+1484 TPAKPQVQEVKNQL

-1521 TMVLKKKEQ
+1521 TMVLKKKEN

>member
-1 MQKFNLKGHGFL
+1 MKNNYDGKVKGHGYF

-25 VLGATLL
+25 VLGAAL
-32 IGANTVSA
+32 IFGAGSVSA
-40 DETNSG
+40 DEVNT
-46 QPATTMQ
+46 PATAT
-53 SGTDTSNLDFSNR
+53 TTSTSQDDNVNFENR
-66 QEVDKIEN
+66 QEVNKIIN
-74 NQTASNN
+74 NQTPSNT
-81 PDSDGYYNSQIKSVE
+81 PDANDTLNSQIKSVE
-96 IVKPQSNSMESRIR
+96 TIPSTTADATRYK
-110 VEFKDG
+110 VELHDG
-116 YKIPDR
+116 YTIGDNGKLTFYVNNSEIREVTDAIKDKDN
-122 GEVRLQLSG
+122 GEVLG
-131 SANIS
+131 SINVSKVGVDEQNKITN
-136 SVELKSPDRV
+136 ELNNASTFKEFSDIIKQTPNNKITG
-146 VLGKVSMTPPSTPVE
+146 LGKVTI
-161 KDLQKTTSLAE
+161 SLSKAF
-172 YRKLLETNQAEKLG
+172 AEKNKNRVIEFELHNPYG
-186 GPTNILLQFNE
+186 E
-197 NFAKLDQ
+197 NP
-204 NRYAE
+204 R
-209 FVIKSTAEDVNPNS
+209 S
-223 PLYYTKNDLS
+223 LS
-233 SNDEFFTEKNGY
+233 SLLNKDFKPLNALANDAKNATEVLKNTFSAPEFSGPKTIAGVNSRVERG
-245 SPFKSVDT
+245 
-253 YVALPSVKDKKIK
+253 ALILPSVNNQKLSGPASYLGVYLREVNKMVPHELAINVLTSSVQKEPSNTPNIKGLRSISIGFPASIASLGETYEKGYPSNLLGAQEEGKTFIKKGDEINFSLTEDSILK
-266 AVDNT
+266 FSST
-271 LRVFTKKL
+271 L
-279 KPIRE
+279 KPGDE
-284 GAQAFTLMN
+284 LEFVLETEKDGNGAGGTRFTDSN
-293 GSTNL
+293 VFVNADGKTVNL
-298 PVNISGLTEIRF
+298 PEKNVKFKVTSVGEKSI
-310 MGPGVVVDSDIFTH
+310 
-324 DIIRQGGATKPLI
+324 
-337 ESGTRVSLSTKESG
+337 SLSSMEDVTVKAGHRYTLTPTNVLSYTDLYFNDNWANSKFGNKLVELFKNKDAG
-351 ALSFDKTF
+351 AYTQLDPKDHPEIAIRLSYLRD
-359 QSGQILDLPIITKRK
+359 G
-374 TEGATNLKPRF
+374 
-385 SDSDTYVTSDKVDAV
+385 
-400 YKEENLKVK
+400 K
-409 VIKSSNNEFT
+409 VISSNVPYSE
-419 FETVGDVNSTEGLE
+419 VKKDVNSIIGE
-433 TGLSVRLLQNF
+433 
-444 LGLRV
+444 
-449 SDNFLNAVGKDKIAN
+449 
-464 FMKDS
+464 
-469 AATSLTLDESLGL
+469 
-482 NFTIRRNGADKVIK
+482 
-496 TNSFVLTKP
+496 NS
-505 ASGVAYGETTTGTV
+505 TGTV
-519 KVKYVDEAGNEI
+519 KVRYVDEAGKEI
-531 PNHPTETI
+531 PGQKTETI
-539 AENQPWSNTVTI
+539 AENKPWDTVVTI
-551 TPKKIDGYAFVKASG
+551 TPKSIDGYTFVKSSV
-566 PLQTLVGSGEQVITL
+566 PLKTLVGSGEQVVDL
-581 TYRKLEPVDPNAG
+581 VYKLINKTTNPLDPNANT
-594 KPIVD
+594 PIEETV
-599 TIIKEYK
+599 IKEYK

-630 KVVDPGKPQVIEV
+630 KVVDPGKPQVIE
-643 GTKPKVVEEE
+643 
-653 IPFEKKT
+653 
-660 RENPNLPEGTSK
+660 
-672 VVQEGKNGKKKT
+672 
-684 TTTYT
+684 
-689 LDPKTGKVTPNTPT
+689 
-703 VETTPPV
+703 
-710 DQITEIGKGKDKD
+710 
-723 GDLVVN
+723 
-729 YIPDPE
+729 
-735 SPQGKE
+735 
-741 TIVDEG
+741 
-747 SKPKLDV
+747 
-754 TGKVK
+754 
-759 DPGKPKV
+759 
-766 IKVGT
+766 
-771 KPKVVEE
+771 
-778 EIPFEK
+778 
-784 KIREN
+784 
-789 PNLPEGT
+789 
-796 SKVVQEGKNGKK
+796 
-808 KTTTTYTLD
+808 
-817 PKTGKVT
+817 
-824 PNTPTVETTPPVDQ
+824 
-838 ITEIGKGK
+838 
-846 DKDGDLVVNYIPD
+846 
-859 PESPQGKETIVDEG
+859 
-873 SKPKLDVTGKVKD
+873 
-886 PGKPKVIK
+886 
-894 VGTKP
+894 
-899 KVVEEEIPFEKKIR
+899 
-913 ENPNLPEGTSKV
+913 
-925 VQEGKNGKKKT
+925 
-936 TTTYTLDPK
+936 
-945 TGKVT
+945 
-950 PNTPTVETTPPVD
+950 
-963 QITEI
+963 
-968 GKGKDKDGDLVVNYI
+968 
-983 PDPESPQGNE
+983 
-993 TIVDEGSKP
+993 
-1002 KLDITGKVKDPGK
+1002 
-1015 PKVIKVGTKPKVV
+1015 VGTKPKVV

-1202 PNTTTSTV
+1202 PNTTTSTT

-1469 GTKEEAKPTPTPTSQ
+1469 GTREEAKPTPTPTSQ

>member
-1 MQKFNLKGHGFL
+1 MKNNYDGKVKGHGYF

-25 VLGATLL
+25 VLGAAL
-32 IGANTVSA
+32 IFGAGSVSA
-40 DETNSG
+40 DEVNT
-46 QPATTMQ
+46 PATAT
-53 SGTDTSNLDFSNR
+53 TTSTSQENNINFENR
-66 QEVDKIEN
+66 QEVNKIIN
-74 NQTASNN
+74 NQTPSNT
-81 PDSDGYYNSQIKSVE
+81 PDADGTLNSQIKSVE
-96 IVKPQSNSMESRIR
+96 TIPATTAGATRYKVELHDGYTTGDDGKLIFYVNNSDISKVTDAIKDKNSGEILGWLEVSKVGVDEQNKITNKLNNASTFKEFSDIIKKTPNDKITGLGKVTISLSEKFSEKNKNRAIEFELYNPYGDNPRSLSSFLNNDFKSLNALSNNSNNATEVLKNTFTAPEFNGPKTIAGVNSR
-110 VEFKDG
+110 VEKGALILPSVNNQKLSAPASVLGIYLREVNETVPHKLAVNVLTTSVPKEPSNTPNIKGLRSISIGFPSAITSTGDPYKDG
-116 YKIPDR
+116 YPSNLLGAQEEGKTFIKKGDEINLSLTENSILNFSSTLSNPMIKPLKPGDELELTLSTEKRENEGNGARFTDSNVFVNASDKITDLPNRTVKFKVTSVGDKSIS
-122 GEVRLQLSG
+122 LSSMEDVTVKAG
-131 SANIS
+131 HRYTLSPAIVSSFTKLYLNENWVNSKFGNKLVELFKNKDAAAFTILDPKEFPEIAITLNYLRDGKVIS
-136 SVELKSPDRV
+136 SNTPYS
-146 VLGKVSMTPPSTPVE
+146 KV
-161 KDLQKTTSLAE
+161 
-172 YRKLLETNQAEKLG
+172 
-186 GPTNILLQFNE
+186 
-197 NFAKLDQ
+197 
-204 NRYAE
+204 
-209 FVIKSTAEDVNPNS
+209 
-223 PLYYTKNDLS
+223 TK
-233 SNDEFFTEKNGY
+233 
-245 SPFKSVDT
+245 
-253 YVALPSVKDKKIK
+253 
-266 AVDNT
+266 
-271 LRVFTKKL
+271 
-279 KPIRE
+279 
-284 GAQAFTLMN
+284 
-293 GSTNL
+293 
-298 PVNISGLTEIRF
+298 
-310 MGPGVVVDSDIFTH
+310 
-324 DIIRQGGATKPLI
+324 
-337 ESGTRVSLSTKESG
+337 
-351 ALSFDKTF
+351 
-359 QSGQILDLPIITKRK
+359 
-374 TEGATNLKPRF
+374 
-385 SDSDTYVTSDKVDAV
+385 
-400 YKEENLKVK
+400 
-409 VIKSSNNEFT
+409 
-419 FETVGDVNSTEGLE
+419 DVNSIIGE
-433 TGLSVRLLQNF
+433 
-444 LGLRV
+444 
-449 SDNFLNAVGKDKIAN
+449 NA
-464 FMKDS
+464 
-469 AATSLTLDESLGL
+469 
-482 NFTIRRNGADKVIK
+482 
-496 TNSFVLTKP
+496 
-505 ASGVAYGETTTGTV
+505 TGTV
-519 KVKYVDEAGNEI
+519 KVRYVDESGKEI
-531 PNHPTETI
+531 PGQKVETI
-539 AENQPWSNTVTI
+539 AENQPWTNTVTI
-551 TPKKIDGYAFVKASG
+551 TPKSIDGYTFVRSSV
-566 PLQTLVGSGEQVITL
+566 PLKTLVGSGEQVVDL
-581 TYRKLEPVDPNAG
+581 VYKLIDKTTNPLDPNANT
-594 KPIVD
+594 PIEETV
-599 TIIKEYK
+599 IKEYK

-660 RENPNLPEGTSK
+660 RENPNLPEGA
-672 VVQEGKNGKKKT
+672 
-684 TTTYT
+684 
-689 LDPKTGKVTPNTPT
+689 
-703 VETTPPV
+703 
-710 DQITEIGKGKDKD
+710 
-723 GDLVVN
+723 
-729 YIPDPE
+729 
-735 SPQGKE
+735 
-741 TIVDEG
+741 
-747 SKPKLDV
+747 
-754 TGKVK
+754 
-759 DPGKPKV
+759 
-766 IKVGT
+766 
-771 KPKVVEE
+771 
-778 EIPFEK
+778 
-784 KIREN
+784 
-789 PNLPEGT
+789 
-796 SKVVQEGKNGKK
+796 
-808 KTTTTYTLD
+808 
-817 PKTGKVT
+817 
-824 PNTPTVETTPPVDQ
+824 
-838 ITEIGKGK
+838 
-846 DKDGDLVVNYIPD
+846 
-859 PESPQGKETIVDEG
+859 
-873 SKPKLDVTGKVKD
+873 
-886 PGKPKVIK
+886 
-894 VGTKP
+894 
-899 KVVEEEIPFEKKIR
+899 
-913 ENPNLPEGTSKV
+913 SKV

-1202 PNTTTSTV
+1202 PNTTTSTT

-1230 TEYVPDLELEPGQT
+1230 TEYVPDLELEPGKT

-1281 NVPFEREYKDNP
+1281 NIPFEREYKDNP

-1430 GKVGKKTTTTTY
+1430 GKNGKKTTTTTY

-1469 GTKEEAKPTPTPTSQ
+1469 GTKEEAKPTPTPASQ
-1484 TPAKPQVQELKKQL
+1484 TPAKPQVQEVKKQL

-1508 LTLAGLSVMGLAA
+1508 LTLAGLSVMGLAT
-1521 TMVLKKKEQ
+1521 TMVLKKKEN

>member
-1 MQKFNLKGHGFL
+1 MKNNYDGKVKGHGYF

-25 VLGATLL
+25 VLGAAL
-32 IGANTVSA
+32 IFGAGSVSA
-40 DETNSG
+40 DEVNT
-46 QPATTMQ
+46 PATAT
-53 SGTDTSNLDFSNR
+53 TTSTSQEDNINFENR
-66 QEVDKIEN
+66 QEVNKIIN
-74 NQTASNN
+74 NQTPSNT
-81 PDSDGYYNSQIKSVE
+81 PDADGTLNSQIKSVE
-96 IVKPQSNSMESRIR
+96 TIPATTAGATRYKVELHDGYTTGDDGKLIFYVNNSDISKVTDAIKDKNSGEILGWLEVSKVGVDEQNKITNKLNNASTFKEFSDIIKKTPNDKITGLGKVTISLSEKFSEKNKNRAIEFELYNPYGDNPRSLSSFLNNDFKSLNALSNNSNNATEVLKNTFTAPEFNGPKTIAGVNSR
-110 VEFKDG
+110 VEKGALILPSVNNQKLSAPASVLGIYLREVNETVPHKLAVNVLTTSVPKEPSNTPNIKGLRSISIGFPSAITSTGDPYKDG
-116 YKIPDR
+116 YPSNLLGAQEEGKTFIKKGDEINLSLTENSILNFSSTLSNPMIKPLKPGDELELTLSTEKRENEGNGARFTDSNVFVNASDKITDLPNRTVKFKVTSVGDKSIS
-122 GEVRLQLSG
+122 LSSMEDVTVKAG
-131 SANIS
+131 HRYTLSPAIVSSFTKLYLNENWVNSKFGNKLVELFKNKDAAAFTILDPKEFPEIAITLNYLRDGKVIS
-136 SVELKSPDRV
+136 SNTPYS
-146 VLGKVSMTPPSTPVE
+146 KV
-161 KDLQKTTSLAE
+161 
-172 YRKLLETNQAEKLG
+172 
-186 GPTNILLQFNE
+186 
-197 NFAKLDQ
+197 
-204 NRYAE
+204 
-209 FVIKSTAEDVNPNS
+209 
-223 PLYYTKNDLS
+223 TK
-233 SNDEFFTEKNGY
+233 
-245 SPFKSVDT
+245 
-253 YVALPSVKDKKIK
+253 
-266 AVDNT
+266 
-271 LRVFTKKL
+271 
-279 KPIRE
+279 
-284 GAQAFTLMN
+284 
-293 GSTNL
+293 
-298 PVNISGLTEIRF
+298 
-310 MGPGVVVDSDIFTH
+310 
-324 DIIRQGGATKPLI
+324 
-337 ESGTRVSLSTKESG
+337 
-351 ALSFDKTF
+351 
-359 QSGQILDLPIITKRK
+359 
-374 TEGATNLKPRF
+374 
-385 SDSDTYVTSDKVDAV
+385 
-400 YKEENLKVK
+400 
-409 VIKSSNNEFT
+409 
-419 FETVGDVNSTEGLE
+419 DVNSIIGE
-433 TGLSVRLLQNF
+433 
-444 LGLRV
+444 
-449 SDNFLNAVGKDKIAN
+449 NA
-464 FMKDS
+464 
-469 AATSLTLDESLGL
+469 
-482 NFTIRRNGADKVIK
+482 
-496 TNSFVLTKP
+496 
-505 ASGVAYGETTTGTV
+505 TGTV
-519 KVKYVDEAGNEI
+519 KVRYVDESGKEI
-531 PNHPTETI
+531 PGQKVETI
-539 AENQPWSNTVTI
+539 AENQPWTNTVTI
-551 TPKKIDGYAFVKASG
+551 TPKSIDGYTFVSSSV
-566 PLQTLVGSGEQVITL
+566 PLKTLVGSGEQVVDL
-581 TYRKLEPVDPNAG
+581 VYKLIDKTTNPLDPNANT
-594 KPIVD
+594 PIEETV
-599 TIIKEYK
+599 IKEYK

-859 PESPQGKETIVDEG
+859 PESPQG
-873 SKPKLDVTGKVKD
+873 
-886 PGKPKVIK
+886 
-894 VGTKP
+894 
-899 KVVEEEIPFEKKIR
+899 
-913 ENPNLPEGTSKV
+913 
-925 VQEGKNGKKKT
+925 
-936 TTTYTLDPK
+936 
-945 TGKVT
+945 
-950 PNTPTVETTPPVD
+950 
-963 QITEI
+963 
-968 GKGKDKDGDLVVNYI
+968 
-983 PDPESPQGNE
+983 
-993 TIVDEGSKP
+993 
-1002 KLDITGKVKDPGK
+1002 
-1015 PKVIKVGTKPKVV
+1015 
-1028 EEEIPFEKKTRENP
+1028 
-1042 NLPEGTSKVVQEGK
+1042 
-1056 NGKKKT
+1056 
-1062 TTTYTLDPKTGK
+1062 
-1074 VTPNTPTVETTPPVD
+1074 
-1089 QITEIGKGKDK
+1089 
-1100 DGDLVVNYIPD
+1100 
-1111 PESPQGNE
+1111 NE

-1202 PNTTTSTV
+1202 PNTTTSTT

-1215 LIEVGTGKNVNGDIV
+1215 LIEVGTGKNVDGDIV

-1281 NVPFEREYKDNP
+1281 NIPFEREYKDNP

-1400 PKVVEEET
+1400 PKVVEEEI

-1521 TMVLKKKEQ
+1521 TMVLKKKEN

>member
-233 SNDEFFTEKNGY
+233 SNDEFFTGKNGY

-735 SPQGKE
+735 SPQG
-741 TIVDEG
+741 
-747 SKPKLDV
+747 
-754 TGKVK
+754 
-759 DPGKPKV
+759 
-766 IKVGT
+766 
-771 KPKVVEE
+771 
-778 EIPFEK
+778 
-784 KIREN
+784 
-789 PNLPEGT
+789 
-796 SKVVQEGKNGKK
+796 
-808 KTTTTYTLD
+808 
-817 PKTGKVT
+817 
-824 PNTPTVETTPPVDQ
+824 
-838 ITEIGKGK
+838 
-846 DKDGDLVVNYIPD
+846 
-859 PESPQGKETIVDEG
+859 
-873 SKPKLDVTGKVKD
+873 
-886 PGKPKVIK
+886 
-894 VGTKP
+894 
-899 KVVEEEIPFEKKIR
+899 
-913 ENPNLPEGTSKV
+913 
-925 VQEGKNGKKKT
+925 
-936 TTTYTLDPK
+936 
-945 TGKVT
+945 
-950 PNTPTVETTPPVD
+950 
-963 QITEI
+963 
-968 GKGKDKDGDLVVNYI
+968 
-983 PDPESPQGNE
+983 
-993 TIVDEGSKP
+993 
-1002 KLDITGKVKDPGK
+1002 
-1015 PKVIKVGTKPKVV
+1015 
-1028 EEEIPFEKKTRENP
+1028 
-1042 NLPEGTSKVVQEGK
+1042 
-1056 NGKKKT
+1056 
-1062 TTTYTLDPKTGK
+1062 
-1074 VTPNTPTVETTPPVD
+1074 
-1089 QITEIGKGKDK
+1089 
-1100 DGDLVVNYIPD
+1100 
-1111 PESPQGNE
+1111 NE

-1187 TTTTYTLDPKTGKVT
+1187 TTTTYTLVPKTGKVT
-1202 PNTTTSTV
+1202 PNTTTSTT

-1230 TEYVPDLELEPGQT
+1230 TEYVPDLELEPGKT

-1281 NVPFEREYKDNP
+1281 NIPFEREYKDNP

>member
-1 MQKFNLKGHGFL
+1 MKNNYDGKVKGHGYF

-25 VLGATLL
+25 VLGAAL
-32 IGANTVSA
+32 IFGAGSVSA
-40 DETNSG
+40 DEVNT
-46 QPATTMQ
+46 PATAT
-53 SGTDTSNLDFSNR
+53 TTSTSQDDNVNFENR
-66 QEVDKIEN
+66 QEVNKIIN
-74 NQTASNN
+74 NQTPSNT
-81 PDSDGYYNSQIKSVE
+81 PDANDTLNSQIKSVE
-96 IVKPQSNSMESRIR
+96 TIPSTTADATRYK
-110 VEFKDG
+110 VELHDG
-116 YKIPDR
+116 YTIGDNGKLTFYVNNSEIREVTDAIKDKDN
-122 GEVRLQLSG
+122 GEVLG
-131 SANIS
+131 SINVSKVGVDEQNKITN
-136 SVELKSPDRV
+136 ELNNASTFKEFSDIIKQTPNNKITG
-146 VLGKVSMTPPSTPVE
+146 LGKVTI
-161 KDLQKTTSLAE
+161 SLSKAF
-172 YRKLLETNQAEKLG
+172 AEKNKNRVIEFELHNPYG
-186 GPTNILLQFNE
+186 E
-197 NFAKLDQ
+197 NP
-204 NRYAE
+204 R
-209 FVIKSTAEDVNPNS
+209 S
-223 PLYYTKNDLS
+223 LS
-233 SNDEFFTEKNGY
+233 SLLNKDFKPLNALANDAKNATEVLKNTFSAPEFSGPKTIAGVNSRVERG
-245 SPFKSVDT
+245 
-253 YVALPSVKDKKIK
+253 ALILPSVNNQKLSGPASYLGVYLREVNKMVPHELAINVLTSSVQKEPSNTPNIKGLRSISIGFPASIASLGETYEKGYPSNLLGAQEEGKTFIKKGDEINFSLTEDSILK
-266 AVDNT
+266 FSST
-271 LRVFTKKL
+271 L
-279 KPIRE
+279 KPGDE
-284 GAQAFTLMN
+284 LEFVLETEKDGNGAGGTRFTDSN
-293 GSTNL
+293 VFVNADGKTVNL
-298 PVNISGLTEIRF
+298 PEKNVKFKVTSVGEKSI
-310 MGPGVVVDSDIFTH
+310 
-324 DIIRQGGATKPLI
+324 
-337 ESGTRVSLSTKESG
+337 SLSSMEDVTVKAGHRYTLTPTNVLSYTDLYFNDNWANSKIGNKLVELFKNKDAG
-351 ALSFDKTF
+351 AYTQLDPKDHPEIAIRLSYLRD
-359 QSGQILDLPIITKRK
+359 G
-374 TEGATNLKPRF
+374 
-385 SDSDTYVTSDKVDAV
+385 
-400 YKEENLKVK
+400 K
-409 VIKSSNNEFT
+409 VISSNVPYSE
-419 FETVGDVNSTEGLE
+419 VKKDVNSIIGE
-433 TGLSVRLLQNF
+433 
-444 LGLRV
+444 
-449 SDNFLNAVGKDKIAN
+449 
-464 FMKDS
+464 
-469 AATSLTLDESLGL
+469 
-482 NFTIRRNGADKVIK
+482 
-496 TNSFVLTKP
+496 NS
-505 ASGVAYGETTTGTV
+505 TGTV
-519 KVKYVDEAGNEI
+519 KVRYVDEAGKEI
-531 PNHPTETI
+531 PGQKTETI
-539 AENQPWSNTVTI
+539 AENKPWDTVVTI
-551 TPKKIDGYAFVKASG
+551 TPKSIDGYTFVKSSV
-566 PLQTLVGSGEQVITL
+566 PLKTLVGSGEQVVDL
-581 TYRKLEPVDPNAG
+581 VYKLINKTTNPLDPNANT
-594 KPIVD
+594 PIEETV
-599 TIIKEYK
+599 IKEYK

-630 KVVDPGKPQVIEV
+630 KVVDPGKPQVIE
-643 GTKPKVVEEE
+643 
-653 IPFEKKT
+653 
-660 RENPNLPEGTSK
+660 
-672 VVQEGKNGKKKT
+672 
-684 TTTYT
+684 
-689 LDPKTGKVTPNTPT
+689 
-703 VETTPPV
+703 
-710 DQITEIGKGKDKD
+710 
-723 GDLVVN
+723 
-729 YIPDPE
+729 
-735 SPQGKE
+735 
-741 TIVDEG
+741 
-747 SKPKLDV
+747 
-754 TGKVK
+754 
-759 DPGKPKV
+759 
-766 IKVGT
+766 
-771 KPKVVEE
+771 
-778 EIPFEK
+778 
-784 KIREN
+784 
-789 PNLPEGT
+789 
-796 SKVVQEGKNGKK
+796 
-808 KTTTTYTLD
+808 
-817 PKTGKVT
+817 
-824 PNTPTVETTPPVDQ
+824 
-838 ITEIGKGK
+838 
-846 DKDGDLVVNYIPD
+846 
-859 PESPQGKETIVDEG
+859 
-873 SKPKLDVTGKVKD
+873 
-886 PGKPKVIK
+886 
-894 VGTKP
+894 
-899 KVVEEEIPFEKKIR
+899 
-913 ENPNLPEGTSKV
+913 
-925 VQEGKNGKKKT
+925 
-936 TTTYTLDPK
+936 
-945 TGKVT
+945 
-950 PNTPTVETTPPVD
+950 
-963 QITEI
+963 
-968 GKGKDKDGDLVVNYI
+968 
-983 PDPESPQGNE
+983 
-993 TIVDEGSKP
+993 
-1002 KLDITGKVKDPGK
+1002 
-1015 PKVIKVGTKPKVV
+1015 VGTKPKVV

-1276 KVVEE
+1276 KVVEG

-1363 LEPGKTKVVQE
+1363 LEPGKTKVVQN

-1484 TPAKPQVQELKKQL
+1484 TPAKPQVQEVKNQL

-1521 TMVLKKKEQ
+1521 TMVLKKKEN